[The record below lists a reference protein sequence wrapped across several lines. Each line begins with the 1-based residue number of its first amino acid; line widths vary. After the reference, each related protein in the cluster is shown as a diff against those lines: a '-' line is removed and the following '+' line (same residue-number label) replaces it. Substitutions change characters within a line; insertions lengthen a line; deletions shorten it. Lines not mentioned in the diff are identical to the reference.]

1 MINSTRI
8 QIKFIYKGELQIRGV
23 DRMHISY
30 VEIKDF
36 YRIPGKK
43 LNYDIYKKDGVWCNV
58 LKTGLSKE
66 LLELVGRAIEEVEK
80 VTD

>member
-36 YRIPGKK
+36 YRIPGKAR
-43 LNYDIYKKDGVWCNV
+43 NYDIYKKDGVWCNV
-58 LKTGLSKE
+58 LETGLSTE
-66 LLELVGRAIEEVEK
+66 LLELVGMAIEEAEK
-80 VTD
+80 